1 MAQGQGLTRTLAV
14 SDREASLGGREASLV
29 EVCAH
34 RAHTLAHMP
43 ESCYNAWCGHQ
54 RDGVPTMRQVPHS
67 EGADISGGAGAPRT
81 HMTEATHRKGARVE
95 RVKVK
100 NGF

>member
-14 SDREASLGGREASLV
+14 SDREAPLDCREASLV

-34 RAHTLAHMP
+34 RAHMFAHALAPAP

-67 EGADISGGAGAPRT
+67 GGEGASGGAGAPRT
-81 HMTEATHRKGARVE
+81 HITEP
-95 RVKVK
+95 
-100 NGF
+100 F